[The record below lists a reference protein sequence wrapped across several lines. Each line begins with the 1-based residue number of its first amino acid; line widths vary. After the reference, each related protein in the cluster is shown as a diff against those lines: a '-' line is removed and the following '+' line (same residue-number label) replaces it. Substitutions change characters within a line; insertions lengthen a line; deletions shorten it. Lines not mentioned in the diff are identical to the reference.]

1 MSFLMCKYVLGYVAA
16 CEIVRKI
23 HVAQPLLTLCLPN
36 VEPTHS
42 FDVGLAICKISG
54 I

>member
-1 MSFLMCKYVLGYVAA
+1 MCKYVLGWVAA

-23 HVAQPLLTLCLPN
+23 HVAQPLLTLSLPN
-36 VEPTHS
+36 AKPNHS
-42 FDVGLAICKISG
+42 FDVEAAICKISR